1 MGCGGSVAKD
11 KYKEKGGAAAAPPLP
26 AAKQDTRSAKSEPSS
41 GATQQHATAPAQE
54 SQAQAPPQPVATA
67 APTGEEAQVPPPQPV
82 ATAAPVGEEA
92 AGVSPAAGEAAV
104 STAVDEGGAAGA
116 PSCVSLVE
124 EAALV
129 EAALAEAEQA
139 PSLPAEVVV
148 AEAEAVLAEVSPE
161 PPAEEAV
168 AVAEVPPVEEP
179 APAEM
184 EAPPEEEAPAPD
196 KAMPPPEA
204 PAVEE
209 PATEEPARPAEE
221 PTEEQAFAATLPY
234 EEDPEF
240 PSFKAT
246 TMSTAAALLEL
257 DRSQGTP
264 LGISVRGAESVLL
277 ITRVEKEGMIPD
289 WNVAHPERRVLE
301 GHRIVQVNGLCGIA
315 DQLLEELQKETALK
329 IEVDRTLK
337 EIKACLSPD
346 GKAAWCRQQIQEIY
360 ERHDEAGLKTLDKR
374 MQTYKNRE
382 VAFYRTLSKK
392 FGEEPKDPE
401 LYANSVDDNAL

>member
-148 AEAEAVLAEVSPE
+148 AE
-161 PPAEEAV
+161 EAV
-168 AVAEVPPVEEP
+168 AVAEVPPAEEP